1 MIRLIVGKKG
11 SGKTKKLIEEVNL
24 AEREEHGHIV
34 CIEKSAKLTY
44 DINHGVKL
52 IDSDDYGING
62 YDQLYVFIA
71 GISAANYDTTKIFV
85 DNCMK
90 IGGGDFCALSS
101 FIEKLGTLSD
111 DIVYTL
117 TISADKEDLPEGLA
131 NYIA

>member
-34 CIEKSAKLTY
+34 CIEKSAKLTF
-44 DINHGVKL
+44 DLNHGVKL
-52 IDSDDYGING
+52 IDSDDYGICG
-62 YDQLYVFIA
+62 YDQLYAFIA

-90 IGGGDFCALSS
+90 IGGNDFTALADFIKKLSALS
-101 FIEKLGTLSD
+101 G
-111 DIVYTL
+111 DIIYTL
-117 TISADKEDLPEGLA
+117 TVSAEKDELPES
-131 NYIA
+131 IASLIA